1 MITLGKIANTLEANR
16 KSHLWVFL
24 AVLVLLSVFML
35 AVYGAVYNHPGYDY
49 YFHLKRFEALITA
62 LQEGSFPIYI
72 DYNAALDYGY
82 LSKVFYS
89 DIILIPFA
97 ILGVFIGASS
107 AYEVMLF
114 TMTILCGL
122 FMYAMVKAI
131 YKGSFIASLAALL
144 YTFSVYRLFDIY
156 NRGALGELFAFT
168 FIPLVFLGLYHIIKG
183 DYKKWYIIA
192 ISFSLLI
199 FSHVISTVLT
209 FLTALIFLLIYYK
222 SFLKEPKRF
231 YYLVLAGFVTI
242 AITSTYIFPLF
253 EQLQSNTFRFE
264 NDDWTLP
271 SRSKLPLNYWLWG
284 LLCGFV
290 YPKDIVIVGIGI
302 LLTSVILLRLFI
314 REKSPKLRSVDIG
327 VLIGIIYIIACS
339 SIFPWGRFPFTLLSF
354 IQYPTRLYLLVTFFF
369 SIAGG
374 YYLAMIFKGKKS
386 RFIISSVVILL
397 IGITLCVHNDHYKY
411 MHTTYINETNEQPT
425 PTNFFYLNGAEYV
438 PEKASSGYFIL
449 ERGESIRSIYNQG
462 EVTSYHRDKN
472 VFDIQVVVNASDSL
486 ELPLYYYKGYTAL
499 LNNNEQL
506 PVSQSK
512 CGLVQI
518 PVNES
523 GNIKV
528 YYEGTII
535 QKVSWYT
542 TIISILALC
551 FYIFVQ
557 NRKKKRLNNIPQ

>member
-1 MITLGKIANTLEANR
+1 MIILDKITNTLETN
-16 KSHLWVFL
+16 KKYHFPVFL
-24 AVLVLLSVFML
+24 VALLLLSVFMMI
-35 AVYGAVYNHPGYDY
+35 VYGPVYNHPGYDY

-72 DYNAALDYGY
+72 DYNAALNYGY

-89 DIILIPFA
+89 DVILIPFA
-97 ILGVFIGASS
+97 VLGIFTGASS

-114 TMTILCGL
+114 AMTILCGL
-122 FMYAMVKAI
+122 FMYAMAKTI
-131 YKGSFIASLAALL
+131 YKGSFVASLAALL
-144 YTFSVYRLFDIY
+144 YTFSVYRLFDVY
-156 NRGALGELFAFT
+156 NRGALGEVFAFT

-192 ISFSLLI
+192 IGFSLLI

-209 FLTALIFLLIYYK
+209 FLTVLIFLFVYYR
-222 SFLKEPKRF
+222 SLLKEPKRF
-231 YYLVLAGFVTI
+231 YYLLCAGVVTI
-242 AITSTYIFPLF
+242 AITSTYIFPLL

-284 LLCGFV
+284 LLCGFT
-290 YPKDIVIVGIGI
+290 YPKHIVIVGIGI
-302 LLTSVILLRLFI
+302 LLTSVVFLRFFI
-314 REKSPKLRSVDIG
+314 REKSSRLRSVDIG
-327 VLIGIIYIIACS
+327 VLIGIVYIIACS

-374 YYLAMIFKGKKS
+374 YYLAMIFKSSKS
-386 RFIISSVVILL
+386 RLIVSSVLILL
-397 IGITLCVHNDHYKY
+397 IGITLCVHNNHYKY
-411 MHTTYINETNEQPT
+411 MHATYINETNEQPT

-449 ERGESIRSIYNQG
+449 ERGDSIRSIYNKA
-462 EVTSYHRDKN
+462 EAISHRRDKN
-472 VFDIQVVVNASDSL
+472 ILNVQVVVQASDSL

-499 LNNNEQL
+499 LNNEQI
-506 PVSQSK
+506 PVSQSER
-512 CGLVQI
+512 GLVQI
-518 PVNES
+518 PVDKS
-523 GNIKV
+523 GDVKIH
-528 YYEGTII
+528 YEGTII

-557 NRKKKRLNNIPQ
+557 NRKKKRLK